1 MSASIVI
8 KVIMTVVCYQ
18 YKSAGTQLLAIDAR
32 NDAITAVV
40 ALACGLI
47 GTNYWLY
54 MDPLGA
60 IIVWYEVL

>member
-1 MSASIVI
+1 MSASIVV
-8 KVIMTVVCYQ
+8 KFFMMLVCYR
-18 YKSAGTQLLAIDAR
+18 YKSAGTRLLAIDAR
-32 NDAITAVV
+32 NDVVTAVV

-60 IIVWYEVL
+60 VIVW